1 MTSET
6 ERLYERFGPAYKWL
20 ATATVMLGTLSMTL
34 ATTIVNVAIP
44 DIMGVFGMDQSQ
56 AQWLATG
63 FLAAMTAFMLLSA
76 WALSAFGM
84 RAAYIGAMVVFI
96 GSALAG
102 GLSVN
107 EDMVILSRVVQGAMA
122 GIIQPLAMTIIFQVF
137 PARQRGLGM
146 GIYGLGVILGPAI
159 GPVLGGVLVDLFS
172 WRAVFFLP
180 LPTCLLGIVFA
191 VLFLAGRESRGP
203 RPGFDWF
210 GFALLSAFLLCLLW
224 ATSNGQRLGW
234 NSLLIQGL
242 FVAAAVALV
251 GFVLWQ
257 LRSSEP
263 LLNVRIFAVPGF
275 AAGSMIGFCF
285 GAALFGSTYL
295 IPLFVQEIQQFT
307 ATKAGLLLMPAG
319 LVMAMSFPLAG
330 HLSDRLPPHVPI
342 AVGLV
347 LIAVSCFALGT
358 ADVNTAFWVM
368 VFWITLGRIGLGLGL
383 PSINT
388 GSLRT
393 LDFSLVSQGAGAV
406 NFSRQLGGA
415 LGVNALS
422 VLLDRRT
429 WFHTEV
435 MAQTQTAA
443 NPMTRELL
451 MRFQELAGRLGVSPD
466 RLEPEALR
474 FLGEMVFRQGY
485 ARGFQDSFLAL
496 GVVFLLALIPAWL
509 MGRYTRQ

>member
-6 ERLYERFGPAYKWL
+6 EQLFERYGPAYKWL

-44 DIMGVFGMDQSQ
+44 DIMGVFGIDQSQ
-56 AQWLATG
+56 AQWLSTG

-84 RAAYIGAMVVFI
+84 RAAYIGAMVIFI
-96 GSALAG
+96 LSAVAG

-122 GIIQPLAMTIIFQVF
+122 GIIQPLAMTIIFMVF
-137 PARQRGLGM
+137 PQRQRGLGM

-159 GPVLGGVLVDLFS
+159 GPALGGVLVDWFS

-180 LPTCLLGIVFA
+180 IPTCLIGIAFA
-191 VLFLAGRESRGP
+191 LLFLAGREERGP
-203 RPGFDWF
+203 RPAFDWI
-210 GFALLSAFLLCLLW
+210 GFSFLVAFLVCLLW

-234 NSLLIQGL
+234 NSMLIQGL
-242 FVAAAVALV
+242 LMVAAASLMA
-251 GFVLWQ
+251 FIYWQ
-257 LRSSEP
+257 LRSDEP
-263 LLNVRIFAVPGF
+263 LINVRIFAVPGF
-275 AAGSMIGFCF
+275 AAGSIIGFCF
-285 GAALFGSTYL
+285 GAALFGTTYL

-319 LVMAMSFPLAG
+319 LVMALSFPLSG

-342 AVGLV
+342 AIGLV
-347 LIAVSCFALGT
+347 LIAVSCFALGM

-368 VFWITLGRIGLGLGL
+368 VFWITVGRIGMGLGL
-383 PSINT
+383 PSINA

-393 LDFSLVSQGAGAV
+393 LDFSQVSQGAGAV

-415 LGVNALS
+415 LGVNGLS

-435 MAQTQTAA
+435 MAQTQTAD
-443 NPMTRELL
+443 NPMTQQMLS
-451 MRFQELAGRLGVSPD
+451 RFQELAQRLGVGAD

-474 FLGEMVFRQGY
+474 FLGEMVYRQGF

-509 MGRYTRQ
+509 MGRWIKQ

>member
-6 ERLYERFGPAYKWL
+6 ERLYERYGPAYKWL

-44 DIMGVFGMDQSQ
+44 DIMGAFGIAQSE
-56 AQWLATG
+56 AQWLSTG

-84 RAAYIGAMVVFI
+84 RAAYIGAMVIFI
-96 GSALAG
+96 LSALAG

-137 PARQRGLGM
+137 PPHQRGLGM

-159 GPVLGGVLVDLFS
+159 GPVLGGVLVDWFT

-191 VLFLAGRESRGP
+191 LLFTAGREESGP
-203 RPGFDWF
+203 RPGFDYL
-210 GFALLSAFLLCLLW
+210 GFLLLCTFLVCLLW
-224 ATSNGQRLGW
+224 ASSNGQRLGW
-234 NSLLIQGL
+234 DSMLIQGL
-242 FVAAAVALV
+242 FMGAVAALVA
-251 GFVLWQ
+251 FIYWQ

-263 LLNVRIFAVPGF
+263 LINVRIFAIPGF
-275 AAGSMIGFCF
+275 AAGSIIGFCF
-285 GAALFGSTYL
+285 GAALFGTTYL

-307 ATKAGLLLMPAG
+307 PTKSGLLLMPAG
-319 LVMAMSFPLAG
+319 LVMALSFPLAG

-347 LIAVSCFALGT
+347 LIAVSCFALGW
-358 ADVNTAFWVM
+358 ADVNTGFWVM
-368 VFWITLGRIGLGLGL
+368 ALWIILGRVGMGLGL

-388 GSLRT
+388 GSLST

-422 VLLDRRT
+422 VFLDRRA

-435 MAQTQTAA
+435 MAQTQTPS
-443 NPMTRELL
+443 NPMTQQLL
-451 MRFQELAGRLGVSPD
+451 QQFQDLAVRLGVPPD

-474 FLGEMVFRQGY
+474 FLGQMVYHQCY

-496 GVVFLLALIPAWL
+496 GVVFLVALIPAWF
-509 MGRYTRQ
+509 MGRFVRQ